1 MSDLDIQI
9 VDSLTVNLN
18 QEDYSTEGQVQN
30 DVAVY
35 VEDGQ
40 QLFDAALTQDSIN
53 LYTRETPDIISFD
66 TKEIVDGISKLESQ
80 IQKTSKEATLIAK
93 VAELKEALNTIDFT
107 AIEQAI
113 QNVESITARE
123 ATLIQG
129 VSNIIKAVENIDFT
143 DLENSIAEVK
153 NAVANIDFSALA
165 QEDTLTQGLSS
176 VESKVEEVGNK
187 IDNIKLPEIDTTE
200 LAKQGDDKNA
210 TLTAIYKM
218 LVGNDEP
225 SQDIPEG
232 VAERL
237 ALILEFFGIKPIQEY
252 EFMTPEE
259 VCSTLEDI
267 MTSMDLELTPEKA
280 AEITS
285 NTLNN

>member
-1 MSDLDIQI
+1 MDINFIQETI
-9 VDSLTVNLN
+9 DSLRTLT
-18 QEDYSTEGQVQN
+18 QQN
-30 DVAVY
+30 
-35 VEDGQ
+35 G
-40 QLFDAALTQDSIN
+40 ALTRQNSQLIN
-53 LYTRETPDIISFD
+53 E
-66 TKEIVDGISKLESQ
+66 
-80 IQKTSKEATLIAK
+80 IAK
-93 VAELKEALNTIDFT
+93 ESTINTKAEE
-107 AIEQAI
+107 
-113 QNVESITARE
+113 
-123 ATLIQG
+123 
-129 VSNIIKAVENIDFT
+129 IKQTVENIDISS
-143 DLENSIAEVK
+143 LENKMEEGV
-153 NAVANIDFSALA
+153 NN
-165 QEDTLTQGLSS
+165 LS
-176 VESKVEEVGNK
+176 NK
-187 IDNIKLPEIDTTE
+187 IDNIKLPEIDTSAI
-200 LAKQGDDKNA
+200 AKQGDDKNA

-237 ALILEFFGIKPIQEY
+237 ALILEFFGIKPIQAY

>member
-1 MSDLDIQI
+1 MAYTINGNIPCGTEACTGREHTPAGACNSVYDIILDAIKEVKGEVAN
-9 VDSLTVNLN
+9 VDSL
-18 QEDYSTEGQVQN
+18 
-30 DVAVY
+30 A
-35 VEDGQ
+35 
-40 QLFDAALTQDSIN
+40 
-53 LYTRETPDIISFD
+53 
-66 TKEIVDGISKLESQ
+66 
-80 IQKTSKEATLIAK
+80 KEATLIAK
-93 VAELKEALNTIDFT
+93 VAELKEALNSIDFT

-113 QNVESITARE
+113 QGVRDVTARE

-129 VSNIIKAVENIDFT
+129 VGDIIKAVANIDFT
-143 DLENSIAEVK
+143 DLKNSIAEVK

-165 QEDTLTQGLSS
+165 KEDTLTQGISS

-237 ALILEFFGIKPIQEY
+237 ALILEFFGIKPIQAY
-252 EFMTPEE
+252 EFMTAEE
-259 VCSTLEDI
+259 VCAELEEI
-267 MTSMDLELTPEKA
+267 MTSMDLDLTPEKA
-280 AEITS
+280 KEITQQ
-285 NTLNN
+285 TLNN